1 MTRQEILEE
10 IMERDLFEKDEYII
24 LADGFEDAFLGVTA
38 GKPIKVVYDY
48 WKCLDSIIKS
58 DGAEFDDAQD
68 WLDEF
73 IQEELGEHSPL
84 YIKQIK

>member
-1 MTRQEILEE
+1 MTRKEILEE

-38 GKPIKVVYDY
+38 TKPIKVVYDY
-48 WKCLDSIIKS
+48 WKCLDSIIKR
-58 DGAEFDDAQD
+58 DNAGFDEAQD

-73 IQEELGEHSPL
+73 IQKELGRHAPL

>member
-38 GKPIKVVYDY
+38 GKPIKVVYDF
-48 WKCLDSIIKS
+48 WKCLD
-58 DGAEFDDAQD
+58 
-68 WLDEF
+68 
-73 IQEELGEHSPL
+73 
-84 YIKQIK
+84 